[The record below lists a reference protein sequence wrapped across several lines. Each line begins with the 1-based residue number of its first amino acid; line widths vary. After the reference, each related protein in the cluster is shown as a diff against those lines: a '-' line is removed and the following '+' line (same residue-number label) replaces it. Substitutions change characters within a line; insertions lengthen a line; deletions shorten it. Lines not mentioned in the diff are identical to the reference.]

1 MRDRVFVSFYDR
13 GNLGDDLLFRVLV
26 DRYPRTRFDY
36 LEMGAGNGAFAHAP
50 NADGWSVVRY
60 ADGVL
65 RRLRV
70 PWRAERWARRM
81 LIRRSRLSVR
91 IGGSLY
97 MERGDWRLDA
107 DLDEELLHSREGAFF
122 INGNFGPWR
131 TQEFLTRYTGIF
143 SRAIDVTVRDRA
155 SLAQLSGA
163 RTVQLAPDL
172 IFSIARPTLTAEPA
186 GVVISVI
193 DLSQR
198 EDLAAQQEPY
208 EAAVAGL
215 VEALLDAGEQVTLMS
230 FCTYEGDEAAAERI
244 LDRLAAGARARVG
257 THYYRGDVDAALAT
271 IAGAR
276 TIVATRFH
284 AMVLGLSFG
293 CRVCSIAY
301 SGKTAQA
308 LDDLGL
314 DRHGWSLEDFSATPV
329 PELARFVGEAGTP
342 LPEGVGRA
350 AAEHFRILDTLLA
363 ETKEQR

>member
-26 DRYPRTRFDY
+26 DRYPQVRFDY

-50 NADGWSVVRY
+50 HADGWSIVRY

-70 PWRAERWARRM
+70 PWRVERWARRR
-81 LIRRSRLSVR
+81 LIRRSRFAVR

-97 MERGDWRLDA
+97 MERGAWRLDA
-107 DLDEELLHSREGAFF
+107 DLDEELLTSREGAFF
-122 INGNFGPWR
+122 VNGNFGPWR
-131 TQEFLTRYTGIF
+131 SEEFLARYAGVF
-143 SRAIDVTVRDRA
+143 SRAVDVTVRDRA
-155 SLAQLSGA
+155 SREQLSGTP
-163 RTVQLAPDL
+163 TVRLAPDL
-172 IFSIARPTLTAEPA
+172 IFSIARPTLPAEPA

-193 DLSQR
+193 DLSHR

-208 EAAVAGL
+208 EAAVASL
-215 VEALLDAGEQVTLMS
+215 AEALLDAGEQVTLMS
-230 FCTYEGDEAAAERI
+230 FCTYEGDEAAADRI
-244 LDRLAAGARARVG
+244 LDRLGAGARGRVG

-276 TIVATRFH
+276 TVVATRFH
-284 AMVLGLSFG
+284 AMVLGLAFG

-301 SGKTAQA
+301 SDKTVQA

-314 DRHGWSLEDFSATPV
+314 DRHGWSLEEFSATPV
-329 PELARFVGEAGTP
+329 PELVRNVGEAGTA

-350 AAEHFRILDTLLA
+350 AEEHFRVLDILLA